1 MPAQTP
7 PVTGPVTAVPEPQ
20 ATAAPLPDPKSLA
33 RGVWE
38 MHAVHQEKNGPL
50 MSLRGHAEMED
61 NTLLLRA
68 DDIEYNEDT
77 KVVRATGNV
86 YYHGFAKN
94 EQIWCDS
101 VEYDTD
107 NERGKFWDVRGEALP
122 RVVVRRGILS
132 GNSPFHFEGE
142 WAERLGAKYILYN
155 GWITNCKMPKP
166 WWRVKGPK
174 IDIIPSDRAV
184 AYDSTFLLH
193 SIPIFY
199 TPYFYHS
206 LQKQPRHSGFLIPNL
221 VPRSQRG
228 FMVGLGYFWAINRSY
243 DLTYLFQDY
252 NTNAFGHNINFRG
265 KPRAGSD
272 FNLIFYGVQDEGGVI
287 GPPPAAKY
295 SGYSINLVAHS
306 DLGNGWSANGFVNY
320 ISSFG
325 FRQYWSG
332 SYNEA
337 VSSEIHAVGYVD
349 KSWDGYTFDIAMS
362 RLENFQSDE
371 VPVVQ
376 ANGSTVNERN
386 AILIHKLPE
395 ASFSSADRPLFDRQL
410 FPNLP
415 VWFSFYSAAG
425 LLYRSEPILEP
436 VANSPDYSLI
446 EDFSTRQFT
455 PRLDLAPHI
464 TTAAHF
470 WHMDFVPSI
479 GLDETYYGGSQ
490 VISPLSTPS
499 DPVLYQAVNASLLRN
514 ERDVSMDVLLP
525 SFERVFNRKTLL
537 GDKLKHVVE
546 PRVTYKYVAGIGDQF
561 YRTLRFDQ
569 TDILANTNEVE
580 ASLTNR
586 LYARRGNDSLE
597 ILSWQ
602 VAAKRYFDP
611 TFGGALLSGQP
622 NVFAATEDLT
632 GYAFLVGPRK
642 YSPIVSKLR
651 ATPIPSF
658 SVNWQVEYDPSYR
671 RIVDEYIQGD
681 YRWRNFFLSAGDG
694 YLHVNPILLP
704 PTGLANQPNFR
715 VGFGNQQ
722 HRGWSGA
729 YAEVYDIHFGYS
741 PTSSFQGTYNTDCC
755 GFTVEYRRLH
765 YGIRDETQFM
775 FAFSIAN
782 IGTFGTLRSQDRLF

>member
-7 PVTGPVTAVPEPQ
+7 PVLERAPAAGQV
-20 ATAAPLPDPKSLA
+20 TAAPLPDPKTLG
-33 RGVWE
+33 RGEWE
-38 MHAVHQEKNGPL
+38 MHAIRQEGDGPIKRL
-50 MSLRGHAEMED
+50 IGHAEMED

-68 DDIEYNEDT
+68 DEIVYNEDT
-77 KVVRATGNV
+77 RMVRATGSV

-101 VEYDTD
+101 LEYDTQ
-107 NERGKFWDVRGEALP
+107 NENGKFWDVRGEAMP

-166 WWRVKGPK
+166 WWRMNGPK
-174 IDIIPSDRAV
+174 FDIIPGDRAI
-184 AYDSTFLLH
+184 AFDSTFLLH

-243 DLTYLFQDY
+243 DVTYLFQDY
-252 NTNAFGHNINFRG
+252 NTNAFGHNVNFRG
-265 KPRAGSD
+265 KPRVGTD
-272 FNLIFYGVQDEGGVI
+272 FNLIFYGVQDEGGVV
-287 GPPPAAKY
+287 GKPPAAKY
-295 SGYSINLVAHS
+295 PGFSLNLVAHS
-306 DLGNGWSANGFVNY
+306 DLGNGWTANGFVNY
-320 ISSFG
+320 ISSFD

-337 VSSEIHAVGYVD
+337 VSSEIHAVGFVD
-349 KSWDGYTFDIAMS
+349 KRWDGYIFDVALS
-362 RLENFQSDE
+362 RLENFQSDV

-376 ANGSTVNERN
+376 ANGSLVNERN

-395 ASFSSADRPLFDRQL
+395 ASFSSTDRQI
-410 FPNLP
+410 FQDLP
-415 VWFSFYSAAG
+415 IWFSFYSAAG

-436 VANSPDYSLI
+436 IGGTANYNLI

-455 PRLDLAPHI
+455 PRLDFAPHL
-464 TTAAHF
+464 TSAAHF
-470 WHMDFVPSI
+470 WHMDFVPSV

-490 VISPLSTPS
+490 VISPLSTPT
-499 DPVLYQAVNASLLRN
+499 DPVLYQAVNTSLVRS
-514 ERDVSMDVLLP
+514 ERDFSMDVLLP
-525 SFERVFNRKTLL
+525 SLERVFNRRTIF

-546 PRVTYKYVAGIGDQF
+546 PRLTYKYVTGIGDQF

-569 TDILANTNEVE
+569 TDILADTNEVE

-586 LYARRGNDSLE
+586 LYAKRGNDSVE
-597 ILSWQ
+597 ILSWEL
-602 VAAKRYFDP
+602 AAKRYFNP

-632 GYAFLVGPRK
+632 GYAFLVGPRN
-642 YSPIVSKLR
+642 YSPVVSKLR

-658 SVNWQVEYDPSYR
+658 SVNWQLDYDPYYH
-671 RIVDEYIQGD
+671 RIVDEYIQG
-681 YRWRNFFLSAGDG
+681 
-694 YLHVNPILLP
+694 
-704 PTGLANQPNFR
+704 
-715 VGFGNQQ
+715 
-722 HRGWSGA
+722 
-729 YAEVYDIHFGYS
+729 
-741 PTSSFQGTYNTDCC
+741 
-755 GFTVEYRRLH
+755 
-765 YGIRDETQFM
+765 
-775 FAFSIAN
+775 
-782 IGTFGTLRSQDRLF
+782 

>member
-7 PVTGPVTAVPEPQ
+7 PVLERAPAAGQV
-20 ATAAPLPDPKSLA
+20 TAAPLPDPKTLG
-33 RGVWE
+33 RGEWE
-38 MHAVHQEKNGPL
+38 MHAIRQEGDGPIKRL
-50 MSLRGHAEMED
+50 IGHAEMED

-68 DDIEYNEDT
+68 DEIVYNEDT
-77 KVVRATGNV
+77 RMVRATGSV

-101 VEYDTD
+101 LEYDTQ
-107 NERGKFWDVRGEALP
+107 NENGKFWDVRGEAMP

-166 WWRVKGPK
+166 WWRMNGPK
-174 IDIIPSDRAV
+174 FDIIPGDRAI
-184 AYDSTFLLH
+184 AFDSTFLLH

-252 NTNAFGHNINFRG
+252 NTNAFGHNVNFRG
-265 KPRAGSD
+265 KPRVGTD
-272 FNLIFYGVQDEGGVI
+272 FNLIFYGVQDEGGVV
-287 GPPPAAKY
+287 GKPPAAKY
-295 SGYSINLVAHS
+295 PGFSLNLVAHS
-306 DLGNGWSANGFVNY
+306 DLGNGWTANGFVNY
-320 ISSFG
+320 ISSFD

-337 VSSEIHAVGYVD
+337 VSSEIHAVGFVD
-349 KSWDGYTFDIAMS
+349 KRWDGYIFDVALS
-362 RLENFQSDE
+362 RLENFQSDV

-376 ANGSTVNERN
+376 ANGSLVNERN

-395 ASFSSADRPLFDRQL
+395 ASFSSTDRQI
-410 FPNLP
+410 FQDLP
-415 VWFSFYSAAG
+415 IWFSFYSAAG

-436 VANSPDYSLI
+436 IGGTANYNLI

-455 PRLDLAPHI
+455 PRLDFAPHL
-464 TTAAHF
+464 TSAAHF
-470 WHMDFVPSI
+470 WHMDFVPSV

-490 VISPLSTPS
+490 VISPLSTPT
-499 DPVLYQAVNASLLRN
+499 DPVLYQAVNTSLVRS
-514 ERDVSMDVLLP
+514 ERDFSMDVLLP
-525 SFERVFNRKTLL
+525 SLERVFNRRTIF

-546 PRVTYKYVAGIGDQF
+546 PRLTYKYVTGIGDQF

-569 TDILANTNEVE
+569 TDILADTNEVE

-586 LYARRGNDSLE
+586 LYAKRGNDSVE
-597 ILSWQ
+597 ILSWEL
-602 VAAKRYFDP
+602 AAKRYFNP

-632 GYAFLVGPRK
+632 GYAFLVGPRN
-642 YSPIVSKLR
+642 YSPVVSKLR

-658 SVNWQVEYDPSYR
+658 SVNWQLDYDPYYH

-681 YRWRNFFLSAGDG
+681 YRWKNFFLSAGDG

-704 PTGLANQPNFR
+704 PTGLADQPNFR

-729 YAEVYDIHFGYS
+729 YSEVYDIHFGYTLS
-741 PTSSFQGTYNTDCC
+741 SSFQVTYNTDCC
-755 GFTVEYRRLH
+755 GFSVEERRLH

-782 IGTFGTLRSQDRLF
+782 IGTFGTLRTQDRLF